1 MRCQITIPIFNMDLK
16 AQKTKLYGFAN
27 EMVNYLHPYWT
38 SLWFKLVLNTEIWK
52 RKVMQIIRGLHVQ
65 SEPGNPLCSLNPL
78 WENKKKRRRKKN
90 WLGPQWERLHP
101 RTADPHRVLTH
112 SLTQT
117 HAAARLYSFLILN
130 VQLQKYTALLFFSL
144 SGFCLIVSTD
154 KNRISHC
161 AIWMFSL
168 WPWNDIGT
176 AK

>member
-78 WENKKKRRRKKN
+78 WENKKKKKKKKKLAGSAVGALTPTHSWSTSRADSLTYTNTRRSKIILFLNIKCPAAKIYSFVIFF
-90 WLGPQWERLHP
+90 PQW
-101 RTADPHRVLTH
+101 
-112 SLTQT
+112 
-117 HAAARLYSFLILN
+117 IL
-130 VQLQKYTALLFFSL
+130 FDCF
-144 SGFCLIVSTD
+144 
-154 KNRISHC
+154 NR
-161 AIWMFSL
+161 
-168 WPWNDIGT
+168 
-176 AK
+176 